1 MNPHPAR
8 QPYPNAMPGPYG
20 GHPPQGAP
28 YPPAPPEHL
37 YGLQPEPQVQQ
48 PYPQATPPQAQ
59 WPHPQSSHANT
70 APPNPQLPQQYP
82 APQQGGGQYPLPNA
96 QHHQPVPVAG
106 EQRLVFEY
114 AADAQTA
121 GRLDRAAFFAS
132 FDPTRF
138 LLFLGVAAGLF
149 SLQVVVNVIREGT
162 EGLGDGAVGGVTFLL
177 GFILFCMIIGSFRGW
192 NLTRKR
198 IATYAFP
205 GASMHVE
212 YDGEGFALRTPVE
225 DSRIA
230 YRNIRRFRLRGD
242 VVGWKF
248 RVGGW
253 YLMPAELMPPH
264 AQHFVQERLTA

>member
-1 MNPHPAR
+1 MN
-8 QPYPNAMPGPYG
+8 
-20 GHPPQGAP
+20 
-28 YPPAPPEHL
+28 
-37 YGLQPEPQVQQ
+37 
-48 PYPQATPPQAQ
+48 ATPPD
-59 WPHPQSSHANT
+59 PRPSR
-70 APPNPQLPQQYP
+70 QYP
-82 APQQGGGQYPLPNA
+82 APQQGGGQYSPSNA
-96 QHHQPVPVAG
+96 QPHQPVPAAG
-106 EQRLVFEY
+106 DQRLVFEY

-138 LLFLGVAAGLF
+138 LLFLGVITGLF

-162 EGLGDGAVGGVTFLL
+162 EGFGDGAVGGIAFVL
-177 GFILFCMIIGSFRGW
+177 GFILFFMVIGSFRGW

-205 GASMHVE
+205 GALMHVE

-242 VVGWKF
+242 VVEWKF

-253 YLMPAELMPPH
+253 YLMPVELMPPH
-264 AQHFVQERLTA
+264 AQQFVQARLSA